1 MQSFQKHKY
10 VDVCLWR
17 RFRDRYTT
25 TTFKFEHFEDE
36 SIKMGVR
43 GLTSYVNPIKTLW
56 KRQTELKNTKLV
68 IDGSG
73 LCNYLY
79 KNVFDCFDCRCG
91 GQYEEFYDAV
101 LSFFKALDCNGVE
114 SFVVLDGAQHASGK
128 KLETHIKRANQRIET
143 SFALADNRAPENGED
158 FLLPLL
164 SKLVF
169 LQALVDLTRDYGV
182 KFAVCDR

>member
-25 TTFKFEHFEDE
+25 TTFKFEHFEDQ

-79 KNVFDCFDCRCG
+79 KNVFDCRCG
-91 GQYEEFYDAV
+91 GQYEEFCDAV
-101 LSFFKALDCNGVE
+101 FSFFKALDCNGVE

-128 KLETHIKRANQRIET
+128 KLETHINRANQRIET
-143 SFALADNRAPENGED
+143 SRALAENRVTENGED

-164 SKLVF
+164 SRLVF
-169 LQALVDLTRDYGV
+169 LQALRDHSV
-182 KFAVCDR
+182 KFVVCDW

>member
-1 MQSFQKHKY
+1 MKGFQKLKSDKCI
-10 VDVCLWR
+10 DVCLWK
-17 RFRDRYTT
+17 RFRDGYTT
-25 TTFKFEHFEDE
+25 NTFQFKRFEDD

-43 GLTSYVNPIKTLW
+43 GLTSYANSIETLW

-79 KNVFDCFDCRCG
+79 KNVFDCRCG
-91 GQYEEFYDAV
+91 GQYEEFCDAV

-128 KLETHIKRANQRIET
+128 KLETHINRANQRIET
-143 SFALADNRAPENGED
+143 SRALAENRVTENGED

-164 SKLVF
+164 SRLVF
-169 LQALVDLTRDYGV
+169 LQALRDHSV
-182 KFAVCDR
+182 KFVVCDW